1 MQFADLHDTPG
12 RMFEKGVIQV
22 RSHNVSISIHI
33 YYMCFNS

>member
-22 RSHNVSISIHI
+22 SMYTHI
-33 YYMCFNS
+33 KCVLTVDV